1 MSQSQ
6 KMRRALQ
13 KYVLPKLLEEGFT
26 GKYPHYK
33 KETENWI
40 DLLTFQVNNWGNS
53 FTVEVSTVFLKPSG
67 RSCNC
72 CGIFAADLRVLENIN
87 VWYTDRRYRLKGMF
101 DGWFYYTDVY
111 SSEVCG
117 EKNRKFTFYN
127 AVSETR
133 AKTYIPAENEVLV
146 QKADADIY
154 RKICEEVNRQME
166 NAYLWWDAFHKN
178 KKWRMKKIEEANR

>member
-40 DLLTFQVNNWGNS
+40 DLLSFLTNKWGNS
-53 FTVEVSTVFLKPSG
+53 FTVEVSTVFLQSSG
-67 RSCNC
+67 RESNL
-72 CGIFAADLRVLENIN
+72 GGGPQNPFEEVN
-87 VWYTDRRYRLKGMF
+87 VWDTNLCYRLKGMF

-111 SSEVCG
+111 CHKIG
-117 EKNRKFTFYN
+117 KCTFYN

-133 AKTYIPAENEVLV
+133 AETYIPADNEVLA
-146 QKADADIY
+146 QKADEDIY

-178 KKWRMKKIEEANR
+178 KKLRMKKIEKATR